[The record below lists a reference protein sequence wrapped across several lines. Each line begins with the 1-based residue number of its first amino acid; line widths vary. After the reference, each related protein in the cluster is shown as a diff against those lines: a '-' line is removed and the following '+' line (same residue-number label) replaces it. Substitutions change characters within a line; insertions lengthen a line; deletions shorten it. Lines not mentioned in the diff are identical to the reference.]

1 VKLLKNLRLE
11 IYGIGFKIIK
21 ICSNSL
27 VWWMAYSIAL
37 LFGLQQ
43 EVHADSTILKIGSVI
58 LLPFVWIG
66 QHFKMN
72 EELAIEAMAQLE
84 GV

>member
-1 VKLLKNLRLE
+1 
-11 IYGIGFKIIK
+11 
-21 ICSNSL
+21 
-27 VWWMAYSIAL
+27 MAYSMAL

-43 EVHADSTILKIGSVI
+43 EIHADSTILKIGSVI

-72 EELAIEAMAQLE
+72 EELAIEATAQLG